1 MKRIS
6 LLLRRIRHGLTAWSC
21 CLFIHAVIPRTSQL
35 NKLQRHA
42 FAYLTHNYPWRWVA
56 GTTFMKQSTS
66 SLWIVFAIILI
77 VYPVS
82 LNAQK
87 YNKYSDS
94 YNFRKG
100 MEALDKRESR
110 KAEESFSREIE
121 EHPENGYAYLYL
133 AHLHFHN
140 EAFGRAL
147 SSIDNAIKYIPKKD
161 KEYKGACYYKR
172 SGIYKYLEKFE
183 E

>member
-1 MKRIS
+1 
-6 LLLRRIRHGLTAWSC
+6 
-21 CLFIHAVIPRTSQL
+21 
-35 NKLQRHA
+35 
-42 FAYLTHNYPWRWVA
+42 
-56 GTTFMKQSTS
+56 
-66 SLWIVFAIILI
+66 
-77 VYPVS
+77 
-82 LNAQK
+82 
-87 YNKYSDS
+87 
-94 YNFRKG
+94 

-172 SGIYKYLEKFE
+172 AGIYKALEKYE
-183 E
+183 EAIADFTMAISYNP